1 MRTLSVFLVFAC
13 FAVGC
18 GSSQA
23 VTDPGTGATGGERGP
38 DGAAGQGGFG
48 GQPETFI
55 KSLSH
60 VFPPVFVDVNGEVAD
75 VCQSW
80 TLDNDEP
87 IYVNA
92 VRQTNEGG
100 WHHSNWTFGPEN
112 VFDGPDGTW
121 DCAERDYSLQ
131 FAVGA
136 GGVLFAQSTQA
147 FEETQSFSEGAV
159 LVIPPRSR
167 IVGNIHLLNVS
178 GRPIENSLAMEL
190 GLIEEQDVKVRLSP
204 VGLFNQRIAIDPL
217 SESRFSIDCDL
228 QDIYQRVLGV
238 DEMPTYNIYYVLG
251 HYHAWGNYLKLSFV
265 DLDGSERTI
274 VEYDSTPGDVL
285 GVKVD
290 PPMNSN
296 GATGMRLTCGYYND
310 SDRVKYW
317 GIGDQEMCAFF
328 GYVDG
333 GVTFQGQPG
342 PGDGLVPLGEDEEGR
357 HLYDLSGCN
366 GLIGIPGGR

>member
-1 MRTLSVFLVFAC
+1 MRSLCWLLLPVIVL
-13 FAVGC
+13 VGC
-18 GSSQA
+18 GSSEA
-23 VTDPGTGATGGERGP
+23 STDSGAGATGG
-38 DGAAGQGGFG
+38 AADPGGQGGLG
-48 GQPETFI
+48 GSSSEPPAFAKTM
-55 KSLSH
+55 SH
-60 VFPPVFVDVNGEVAD
+60 VFPPVFVDVDGEVAD

-80 TLDNDEP
+80 TLNNEEP
-87 IYVNA
+87 LYVNA

-147 FEETQSFSEGAV
+147 FEETQSFTKGAV

-178 GRPIENSLAMEL
+178 GAPIENSLQMEL
-190 GLIEEQDVKVRLSP
+190 GLIEEQDVEVRLSP
-204 VGLFNQRIAIDPL
+204 VGLFNQRIALDPS
-217 SESRFSIDCDL
+217 SESRFSITCDL
-228 QDIYQRVLGV
+228 RDIFRRVLAV
-238 DEMPTYNIYYVLG
+238 DEMPDFNIYYVLG

-265 DLDGSERTI
+265 DLDGSERAI

-290 PPMNSN
+290 PPMASQ

-310 SDRVKYW
+310 SDQVKYW

-328 GYVDG
+328 GYIDG
-333 GVTFQGQPG
+333 DVTFQGQPG
-342 PGDGLVPLGEDEEGR
+342 PGDELVPLGRDENGR